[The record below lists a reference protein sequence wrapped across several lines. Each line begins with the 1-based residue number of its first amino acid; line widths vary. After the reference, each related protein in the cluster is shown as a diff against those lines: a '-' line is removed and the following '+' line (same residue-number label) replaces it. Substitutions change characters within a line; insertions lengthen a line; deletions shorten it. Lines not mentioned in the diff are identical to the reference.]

1 MRFAITI
8 ACLLL
13 AAPATAQQPFTP
25 VCKPYDV
32 LSSTLAKKFGER
44 VQYRGLTSAGK
55 MFELW
60 SNPLAGSFSL
70 LERDAYGGA
79 CVHSVGLGSQTNAVS
94 GIPS

>member
-1 MRFAITI
+1 MRFVATI

-13 AAPATAQQPFTP
+13 AYPATAMEPFKP
-25 VCKPYDV
+25 VCKPYDA
-32 LSSTLAKKFGER
+32 LASTLAKEFGES